1 MWAALQ
7 NRLKTRSNG
16 NLNMIA
22 LLRLFRFLDKSVGAL
37 VISFILLL
45 ASTGLGLIQ
54 PRLIEYAIDGGIQ
67 TITLSPIIWGAIG
80 IILAT
85 LLAATLNLASGY
97 KLIKASQL
105 MGYEMRNALYRK
117 VMSFSF
123 ENLDRWRTGEL
134 MVRLNSDVNTVRMFV
149 RMGVFMI
156 VQSIIM
162 IIGTVIAMYIT
173 DPGLAGIM
181 AIFMPLS
188 LALFI
193 VVATFIRPLF
203 MKARAALDEINNTLQ
218 ENLAGAKVVRARQRQ
233 EVQKFAVRNQRFYDV
248 NLNVGYK
255 LALFFPLF
263 FLIAQLA
270 TVIVIWSGGATLIAN
285 EAAKVTGSLTI
296 GKLIAFNNYA
306 MMAMFPLLMLGFVLN
321 FVSMAMASAVR
332 LDRLLREKPSI
343 EEREHVRSATNLR
356 GKIEF
361 RNVSFRYGEGEKALN
376 KVDLVI
382 RPGEKLGIIGTT
394 GAGKSSLASLVP
406 RFYDPEEGSVLL
418 DDVDVR
424 DLSFDTLRTRVAM
437 VLQETVLFSGTIRD
451 NIAFGAP
458 DASQTDLE
466 RAADIASATEFIVEK
481 PEGWNSSVGERGAG
495 LSGGQRQRVAIAR
508 AIAAAPDVIIL
519 DDVTS
524 SLDATTERQIVEA
537 LYREFKNR
545 TAIIISQKINT
556 IRHADRIVL
565 MENGR
570 IAATGTHDE
579 LVQSDSTYR
588 TIFET
593 QSGSAG
599 ANGRIPA

>member
-1 MWAALQ
+1 
-7 NRLKTRSNG
+7 
-16 NLNMIA
+16 MIA

-37 VISFILLL
+37 VFSFILLL

-54 PRLIEYAIDGGIQ
+54 PRLIEYAIDNGIK
-67 TITLSPIIWGAIG
+67 TITLSPIIWGAAG
-80 IILAT
+80 IIITALI
-85 LLAATLNLASGY
+85 AAVLNLASGY

-105 MGYEMRNALYRK
+105 MGYEMRNGLYRK

-156 VQSIIM
+156 VQSVIM

-188 LALFI
+188 LVLFLG
-193 VVATFIRPLF
+193 VATFIRPLF

-218 ENLAGAKVVRARQRQ
+218 ESLAGAKVVRAFARQRQ
-233 EVQKFAVRNQRFYDV
+233 EVQKFAVRNKRFYDV

-255 LALFFPLF
+255 LSLFFPLF

-270 TVIVIWSGGATLIAN
+270 TVIVLWSGGTTLIAHA
-285 EAAKVTGSLTI
+285 AAKTPGSLTI

-306 MMAMFPLLMLGFVLN
+306 MMAMFPLIMLGFVLN
-321 FVSMAMASAVR
+321 FISMAMASAVR
-332 LDRLLREKPSI
+332 LDALFQEKLSL
-343 EEREHVRSATNLR
+343 EEGPGVRSVTNLK

-361 RNVSFRYGEGEKALN
+361 RNVSFRYGEGEEALS
-376 KVDLVI
+376 KVNLVI
-382 RPGEKLGIIGTT
+382 QPGEKLGIIGTT
-394 GAGKSSLASLVP
+394 GAGKSSLASLIP

-418 DDVDVR
+418 DDTDVR
-424 DLSFDTLRTRVAM
+424 NLSFETLRTRVAM
-437 VLQETVLFSGTIRD
+437 VLQETVLFSGTVRD

-458 DASQTDLE
+458 EASQADLD
-466 RAADIASATEFIVEK
+466 RAADIACASEFILDK
-481 PEGWNSSVGERGAG
+481 PEGWESSVGERGAG

-537 LYREFKNR
+537 LYLEFRER

-556 IRHADRIVL
+556 IRKADRIVV
-565 MENGR
+565 MEGGR
-570 IAATGTHDE
+570 IIATGTHDE
-579 LVQSDSTYR
+579 LLQTDATYR

-599 ANGRIPA
+599 GHGRLPA